1 MRISRN
7 LLLVSLASLL
17 NDVSSEMIY
26 PVLPFFIV
34 GTLGASPAVMGLI
47 EGVAESL
54 ASLLRV
60 AAGRMSDISKRRKPL
75 TIAGYG
81 VSLGGKVVL
90 ALALGWVM
98 VLASRVID
106 RLGKAV
112 RTAPRDALIA
122 ESVPAAQRGYAF
134 GFHRMMDTAGAVV
147 GVAIALL
154 MVSSGPADVRPV
166 LAWALAPVVLAVGC
180 LCFVKEGAAPQQMPA
195 PAHTHAATGE
205 QPTGSKPA
213 RVPLRVVLGA
223 LPAQLKWFL
232 AVAFT
237 FALAGS
243 SNQFLLL
250 REQTNGRGPHEAIKL
265 YLVYN
270 VVYALAA
277 WPAGHLS
284 DRLGRRAVLVAGYS
298 VYGLTYLGFA
308 VFTSP
313 GASWVLWGVYGLYV
327 ACTEGVEKA
336 LIADLAPKQ
345 HRATVLGLHA
355 TIVGLGLL
363 PASLVAGLLWTR
375 LGPQSV
381 FILGGVLGLLA
392 AAGLLA
398 ILARRAVP
406 AGASDVHSGRGSGA

>member
-17 NDVSSEMIY
+17 NDISSEMIY

-60 AAGRMSDISKRRKPL
+60 VAGRLSDRAHRRKPL
-75 TIAGYG
+75 TVAGYG

-90 ALALGWVM
+90 ALAASWAF
-98 VLASRVID
+98 VLVSRVVD
-106 RLGKAV
+106 RVGKAV

-134 GFHRMMDTAGAVV
+134 GFHRMMDTAGAVL
-147 GVAIALL
+147 GVSIALV
-154 MVSSGPADVRPV
+154 MVSAGPADVRPV
-166 LAWALAPVVLAVGC
+166 LVWALVPVVLAMGC
-180 LCFVKEGAAPQQMPA
+180 LFLVKERGAAVPAGQAGASA
-195 PAHTHAATGE
+195 PAAAALE
-205 QPTGSKPA
+205 RAS
-213 RVPLRVVLGA
+213 VRVVLGA
-223 LPAQLKWFL
+223 LPTQLKWFL
-232 AVAFT
+232 AAAFV

-250 REQTNGRGPHEAIKL
+250 REQSTGRGPTEAIKL

-270 VVYALAA
+270 IVYALAA

-284 DRLGRRAVLVAGYS
+284 DRLGRRSVLVAGYV

-308 VFTSP
+308 FFESP
-313 GASWVLWGVYGLYV
+313 AASWVLWGVYGLYV

-336 LIADLAPKQ
+336 LVADLAPKE

-355 TIVGLGLL
+355 TVVGIGLL
-363 PASLVAGLLWTR
+363 PASLVAGVLWTR
-375 LGPQSV
+375 LGPQWV
-381 FILGGVLGLLA
+381 FITGGALGLLA
-392 AAGLLA
+392 AAGLMV

-406 AGASDVHSGRGSGA
+406 AGTAAL

>member
-17 NDVSSEMIY
+17 NDISSEMIY
-26 PVLPFFIV
+26 PVLPFFVV
-34 GTLGASPAVMGLI
+34 GTLGASPVLMGLI

-60 AAGRMSDISKRRKPL
+60 VAGRLSDRAHRRKPL
-75 TIAGYG
+75 TVAGYG

-90 ALALGWVM
+90 ALAASWVF
-98 VLASRVID
+98 VLVSRVVD

-134 GFHRMMDTAGAVV
+134 GFHRTMDTAGAVL
-147 GVAIALL
+147 GVSIALL
-154 MVSSGPADVRPV
+154 MVSAGPADVRPV
-166 LAWALAPVVLAVGC
+166 LVWALVPVALAVGV
-180 LCFVKEGAAPQQMPA
+180 LFLVKEQPPAA
-195 PAHTHAATGE
+195 PAHEPSANPPSPSTAPPPVAPREGVR
-205 QPTGSKPA
+205 PS
-213 RVPLRVVLGA
+213 VRVVLGT
-223 LPAQLKWFL
+223 LPGQLKCFL
-232 AVAFT
+232 AVAFV

-250 REQTNGRGPHEAIKL
+250 REQSTGRGPHEAIKL

-270 VVYALAA
+270 IVYALAA

-284 DRLGRRAVLVAGYS
+284 DRLGRRSVLVAGYV

-308 VFTSP
+308 FFNSAA
-313 GASWVLWGVYGLYV
+313 ASWVLWGVYGLYV

-336 LIADLAPKQ
+336 LVADLAPKE

-355 TIVGLGLL
+355 TVVGLGLL
-363 PASLVAGLLWTR
+363 PASLVAGVLWTR
-375 LGPQSV
+375 LGPQWV
-381 FILGGVLGLLA
+381 FIAGGALGLLA
-392 AAGLLA
+392 AAGLMV

-406 AGASDVHSGRGSGA
+406 GRAAAL